1 MIDVRIVCT
10 HDALKFADTLARLL
24 SAEEHRVRVH
34 YGRHSL
40 HELDAVQS
48 TTDAVI
54 MVWSYEAPGQHY
66 MLEWLHGMDPA
77 RLIEISRAPGAPAR
91 AQRRGPVIDFANWR
105 GDRGSRPWN
114 ALNERLRAVTRVVE
128 PPKPQQQRAAL
139 ALGLVSVA
147 AVASALFVRADQ
159 APTTTALAPIEP
171 IVNDTRSSDAIGGP
185 LLAIEPASAEE
196 PLEVRAL
203 GTRRIELTESEGL
216 PDVGELADPHLRS
229 PTLLERLSELNPLR
243 DRG

>member
-10 HDALKFADTLARLL
+10 HDAVNFADMLARLL

-40 HELDAVQS
+40 LELDAVQS
-48 TTDAVI
+48 TREAVI
-54 MVWSYEAPGQHY
+54 LVWSPDAPGQHY
-66 MLEWLHGMDPA
+66 MLEWLQGMDPA
-77 RLIEISRAPGAPAR
+77 RLIEISRAPGAPVR
-91 AQRRGPVIDFANWR
+91 PQRRSPVIDFANWR
-105 GDRGSRPWN
+105 GDRGSRPWY
-114 ALNERLRAVTRVVE
+114 ALNERLRAVARVVE

-147 AVASALFVRADQ
+147 AVASAVFVRADQ
-159 APTTTALAPIEP
+159 QPTATALAPIEP
-171 IVNDTRSSDAIGGP
+171 IVADTRSSDAIGGP

-196 PLEVRAL
+196 PFEVRPL
-203 GTRRIELTESEGL
+203 GTRRLEVTQGDELPE
-216 PDVGELADPHLRS
+216 VGELAETHLRS